1 MKSCSDG
8 LTRDDSI
15 ILLKNRFL
23 TMSVVR
29 KLFIT
34 LLAGCWFLS
43 ASAGERGGK
52 HHSKKAEMSRFS
64 DSMDSISLDDAVNR
78 VRGQFDGRIL
88 SAEEIDAEYRIRV
101 LTGNGKVRRLR
112 VDPAT
117 GEIIRRRR

>member
-1 MKSCSDG
+1 
-8 LTRDDSI
+8 
-15 ILLKNRFL
+15 
-23 TMSVVR
+23 
-29 KLFIT
+29 
-34 LLAGCWFLS
+34 
-43 ASAGERGGK
+43 
-52 HHSKKAEMSRFS
+52 MSRFS

-88 SAEEIDAEYRIRV
+88 SAEEIGAEYRIRV